1 MNFSVAALGLS
12 FLICLFIAA
21 VFFSS
26 LVKNNFL
33 RENHF
38 SAAISICGTIIL
50 GLCPVIA
57 VFWYPCDFIN
67 NFRLWQF
74 FIPPATTL
82 LIIAALFVRRPF
94 TVAAAVF
101 VAALISIF
109 TAGFEIVIIPS
120 IPLFANQ
127 LLAAVALSGFALGW
141 RTLSGLNPLPQT
153 QGISVCIG
161 FLILYFLGN
170 APLVMGICSAGI
182 LATLIIAYLYS
193 KVQPVGLQASPLLGF
208 IIGWLGL
215 ISYNEYLFSC
225 FVIFTTFYLL
235 ELIVS
240 LARKLTFL
248 PQYKEIAYNGIT
260 LQAYSEGLPPY
271 MVIRTIWNTDI
282 LLIIFGLFQ
291 IHAGNNYSIPVF
303 TALITCWQLYRISN
317 WQTASQTLKET
328 NRELVK
334 EVKKSFARFFPS
346 EEEKP
351 QKDVSDK
358 QDKE

>member
-1 MNFSVAALGLS
+1 MNSSLAALGLS
-12 FLICLFIAA
+12 FLICLFLAA

-38 SAAISICGTIIL
+38 SAAISVCGAIL
-50 GLCPVIA
+50 FGLCPVIA
-57 VFWYPCDFIN
+57 VFWYPYDFIN

-74 FIPPATTL
+74 LIPPATTV
-82 LIIAALFVRRPF
+82 LIIAALFIRRPF
-94 TVAAAVF
+94 VVAAAVF
-101 VAALISIF
+101 AAALISVF
-109 TAGFEIVIIPS
+109 AAGFEIVIIPAV
-120 IPLFANQ
+120 PLFANQ
-127 LLAAVALSGFALGW
+127 LLAAIILSCFALGW

-161 FLILYFLGN
+161 FLILYFLGC
-170 APLVMGICSAGI
+170 APLVLGICSAGI
-182 LATLIIAYLYS
+182 LAALIIAYLYS
-193 KVQPVGLQASPLLGF
+193 KVQPIGLNASPFLGF
-208 IIGWLGL
+208 VIGWLGL

-225 FVIFTTFYLL
+225 FIIFTTFYLL
-235 ELIVS
+235 ELVVC

-260 LQAYSEGLPPY
+260 LQAYSEGLPSY

-282 LLIIFGLFQ
+282 LLIIFGIFQ
-291 IHAGNNYSIPVF
+291 IHANNNYSIPIF

-328 NRELVK
+328 NRELVN
-334 EVKKSFARFFPS
+334 EVKKSFTKFFS
-346 EEEKP
+346 AEEEKP
-351 QKDVSDK
+351 QKDTSDT